1 MNLRT
6 LWLAVALGASPLVAH
21 AQISAD
27 VSFGWNSAPPAESID
42 STDVFYDQLAPY
54 GVWVNDPTVGEAFI
68 PDQPD
73 FVPYTNGHWENTDV
87 GFVWISDEPFSWAT
101 SHYGRWWFSNDYGRW
116 MWIPDTEWGP
126 NWVDWYDAGGD
137 LGWAPLAPQVVI
149 DAGYQMPYTAYHYCP
164 ADHILDPDVTRYYEP
179 RDRVEVIQRQA
190 RPIAARANIGSHQI
204 IRGPAPERLAAH
216 HVRAEVKHIAPKQM
230 GRMSSAEVRTAEQR
244 AQQRKPQIEQQN
256 ARRLD
261 QHAQIK
267 KVVEQRSMKAPVRP
281 NTPVAPANDRERNP
295 VNDRTP
301 NPRVNDIDRPRATP
315 QATPPAAN
323 PRSDI
328 DRDREK
334 TPPEP
339 TRTTRPG
346 PQRPEPNRAEPNRAE
361 PNRVEPNRAEPNR
374 AEPNRAEPNRP
385 EPNRAEPNRAEP
397 NRVEPNRVEPNRV
410 MPTRPEPQRTEPAR
424 PERTEP
430 ARPERPEMNRPEPQR
445 TEPTRPE
452 RAEPTRPE
460 PQRAEPPRPEP
471 RATVP
476 RPEPRGHERN
486 DKSDDKR
493 H

>member
-27 VSFGWNSAPPAESID
+27 VSFSWSSAPPAESID

-68 PDQPD
+68 PDQAD
-73 FVPYTNGHWENTDV
+73 FTPYTNGHWENTDV

-116 MWIPDTEWGP
+116 MWVPDTEWGP

-164 ADHILDPDVTRYYEP
+164 ADHILDANVTRYYEP

-190 RPIAARANIGSHQI
+190 QPIAARASIGSHQV

-216 HVRAEVKHIAPKQM
+216 HVRAEVKHLAPKQL
-230 GRMSSAEVRTAEQR
+230 GRMSPTEVRTAEQR

-261 QHAQIK
+261 QHADIK
-267 KVVEQRSMKAPVRP
+267 KVVEQRSTKAPVRP
-281 NTPVAPANDRERNP
+281 NTPVAPTNERVRNP

-301 NPRVNDIDRPRATP
+301 NPRVNDVDRPRATP
-315 QATPPAAN
+315 QATPNAAN

-328 DRDREK
+328 DRDHER
-334 TPPEP
+334 TPRPEPARPEP
-339 TRTTRPG
+339 TRTAPT
-346 PQRPEPNRAEPNRAE
+346 RPEPNRAMPT
-361 PNRVEPNRAEPNR
+361 
-374 AEPNRAEPNRP
+374 RP
-385 EPNRAEPNRAEP
+385 EPQRA
-397 NRVEPNRVEPNRV
+397 
-410 MPTRPEPQRTEPAR
+410 MPTRPEPQRTEPTR
-424 PERTEP
+424 PEPQRTEPTRPEPQRTMP
-430 ARPERPEMNRPEPQR
+430 ARPEPDRAMPTRPEPQRSEPARPEMNRPEPQR

-471 RATVP
+471 RATAP
-476 RPEPRGHERN
+476 HPEPRGHDRN
-486 DKSDDKR
+486 DKNDR